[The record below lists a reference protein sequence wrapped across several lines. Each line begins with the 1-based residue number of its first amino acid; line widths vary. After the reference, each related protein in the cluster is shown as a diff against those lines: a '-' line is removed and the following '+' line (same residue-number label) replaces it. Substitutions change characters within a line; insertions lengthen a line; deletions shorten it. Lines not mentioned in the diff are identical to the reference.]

1 MIDNREK
8 YREICN
14 THSSI
19 PLFLQHW
26 WMEAA
31 CGSDWNVLISY
42 DNGENLC
49 GVLVFHY
56 VKKYGKLLIVP
67 AILTQYSG
75 TWLFYPDNLTTEARY
90 SFENKTYNDL
100 IKQMEALKPDLF
112 ELNFH
117 YSQQYWQPFY
127 WSGYSQTTRYT
138 YRIEDISNIKSV
150 FEGMSHRKR
159 QKPLAKATGEFEFR
173 LDLKA
178 GDFYDAYAAQLKSEG
193 ERILYSKELFLK
205 IYEASHQRGQGQ
217 IFSLYSKSGELATAL
232 YVVWDANSAYNLVIH
247 INDKFRSSGATTLI
261 VYDVIEYISS
271 KTESYDF
278 EGSMIQGVALKN
290 QSFGA
295 AIVPFS
301 KISKITS
308 PMMKVWRALKR

>member
-8 YREICN
+8 YKEICSR
-14 THSSI
+14 HSSI
-19 PLFLQHW
+19 PLFMQYW
-26 WMEAA
+26 WMEAS
-31 CGSDWNVLISY
+31 CGHDWNVLISS
-42 DNGENLC
+42 DSAADVC

-56 VKKYGKLLIVP
+56 VKRYGKLLIVP
-67 AILTQYSG
+67 ALLTQYSG

-100 IKQMEALKPDLF
+100 IKQLELLKPDLF

-117 YSQQYWQPFY
+117 YSQKYWQPFY

-138 YRIEDISNIKSV
+138 YRIEDISNINSV

-159 QKPLAKATGEFEFR
+159 QKPLAKASGEFEFR
-173 LDLKA
+173 LDLNA
-178 GDFYDAYAAQLKSEG
+178 SDFYDAYAAQLKAEG
-193 ERILYSKELFLK
+193 KKILYSKELFLK
-205 IYEASHQRGQGQ
+205 IYEASQQMGQGQ

-232 YVVWDANSAYNLVIH
+232 FVVWDSNSAYNLVIH

-261 VYDVIEYISS
+261 VYDVIEYVSS
-271 KTESYDF
+271 KTRSYDF

-295 AIVPFS
+295 AMVPFS
-301 KISKITS
+301 QISKINS
-308 PMMKVWRALKR
+308 PILKIWRTLKD